1 MEKNRIL
8 WLDIARCLAI
18 LSVLLVHSAE
28 SGYSLAFEELA
39 GLGIPSACFRV
50 ICFTAGRLGVPLFL
64 AISGYLL
71 LDRDFSTSKKII
83 KFYKSN
89 LFPLLLTVEIWVV
102 LYYFSQVLFNS
113 QTFELRNLI
122 DNMLFMRA
130 NEFSHFWYM
139 PMIIGLYI
147 AIPFIARAIKGIEA
161 KALLVPFAAVF
172 IVVFAVNTLN
182 AYYNMFDI
190 ETLSPRVDVSFLGGN
205 YGFYLLLGFLCKK
218 GCFKKIKSVPLV
230 IGFLLSCAFCCFTLL
245 FAVKKGY
252 DYHLWYNFIGVLFA
266 TVCLFELLSRI
277 EIKGNSKAVRA
288 FAYCASILSQLSLG
302 IYFIHKPVLN
312 VVRTYLYRYITL
324 RPVLTV
330 VGFILTLVI
339 SFFIAFVISKIP
351 KVRKWLLLIK

>member
-190 ETLSPRVDVSFLGGN
+190 ETLSPRVDVTFLGGN
-205 YGFYLLLGFLCKK
+205 YGFYLLLGFYVKRVALKR
-218 GCFKKIKSVPLV
+218 LRA
-230 IGFLLSCAFCCFTLL
+230 FLLLSDFCSPAHFAASLFCLPLKKALTIIFGTISSAFYLQP
-245 FAVKKGY
+245 FA
-252 DYHLWYNFIGVLFA
+252 
-266 TVCLFELLSRI
+266 CL
-277 EIKGNSKAVRA
+277 
-288 FAYCASILSQLSLG
+288 
-302 IYFIHKPVLN
+302 
-312 VVRTYLYRYITL
+312 
-324 RPVLTV
+324 
-330 VGFILTLVI
+330 
-339 SFFIAFVISKIP
+339 SFFHALKLKVIQ
-351 KVRKWLLLIK
+351 RQ